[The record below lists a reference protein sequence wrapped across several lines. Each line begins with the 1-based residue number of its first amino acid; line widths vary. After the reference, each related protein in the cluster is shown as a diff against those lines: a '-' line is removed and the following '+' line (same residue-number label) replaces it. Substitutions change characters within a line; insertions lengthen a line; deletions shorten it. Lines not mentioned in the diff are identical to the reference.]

1 MPERPD
7 QADSQPLQKQARD
20 LLRAIRTA
28 KFAIRPRWHML
39 CPENVSIYVTEWQM
53 AEALKAPIQ
62 NEPLVLSYMDRT
74 GRIAINRL
82 ADGFGMSK
90 SQLAETAGLARETLY
105 RAERSRAPRTQGRL
119 REMLEII
126 SRVTEW
132 AGGKEQAM
140 AWYRAHPLPA
150 FGGRTAEALVK
161 EGKAAAVRDYLDHM
175 ALGGFA

>member
-1 MPERPD
+1 
-7 QADSQPLQKQARD
+7 
-20 LLRAIRTA
+20 
-28 KFAIRPRWHML
+28 
-39 CPENVSIYVTEWQM
+39 M
-53 AEALKAPIQ
+53 AEALKVAAHS
-62 NEPLVLSYMDRT
+62 ESLVLSYMDRT
-74 GRIAINRL
+74 GRIAIGQL

-105 RAERSRAPRTQGRL
+105 RASRSRAPRTQGRL

-140 AWYRAHPLPA
+140 AWYRAQPLPA